1 MRRPL
6 LVCAAFACVMQA
18 CAVYAQSKIEVP
30 ERVALGEPIV
40 AKVTLPEGGKVAW
53 KAGPGVSLVDVG
65 QGQVHIWARPGQGR
79 IEAVVVSVADGQLG
93 SLEWLDATFT
103 VGDAPP
109 NPPNPPGP
117 EPPNPPAPPDPP
129 QPGTLAALVPAE
141 ARLPLAEFYADWAKT
156 IRSGT
161 VTTTGQFR
169 AAHQQSMK
177 ALQDVLAASGW
188 SAINKPIS
196 DRIAA
201 AVGLADATLDATKRE
216 ALAAALDAIS
226 REFKGG

>member
-1 MRRPL
+1 MMRRPL
-6 LVCAAFACVMQA
+6 LVCGLFACVMQA

-40 AKVTLPEGGKVAW
+40 ASVRLPEGGKVAW

-65 QGQVHIWARPGQGR
+65 LGRVHLWAKPGQGR

-109 NPPNPPGP
+109 TPPGP
-117 EPPNPPAPPDPP
+117 EPPTPPDPQPEP
-129 QPGTLAALVPAE
+129 QPGTLASLVPAE

-169 AAHQQSMK
+169 TAHQQSMK

-188 SAINKPIS
+188 AAINKPIS

-216 ALAAALDAIS
+216 ALAVALDAIS